1 MDGDKMTG
9 DEGLEDPPMVMIDQE
24 HPIMQPVKDQTV
36 LDDEWWFSPYAEFE
50 DFIGIGEER
59 VKNLAKDL
67 KDRVSPYVINRL
79 LKSNGLPHGPTNTKE
94 GIINI

>member
-1 MDGDKMTG
+1 M
-9 DEGLEDPPMVMIDQE
+9 MVDQE

-36 LDDEWWFSPYAEFE
+36 PDDEWWFSPYAEFE

-67 KDRVSPYVINRL
+67 KDRVSPYAINRL
-79 LKSNGLPHGPTNTKE
+79 LKLNGLPHGPTNTME
-94 GIINI
+94 GIINM